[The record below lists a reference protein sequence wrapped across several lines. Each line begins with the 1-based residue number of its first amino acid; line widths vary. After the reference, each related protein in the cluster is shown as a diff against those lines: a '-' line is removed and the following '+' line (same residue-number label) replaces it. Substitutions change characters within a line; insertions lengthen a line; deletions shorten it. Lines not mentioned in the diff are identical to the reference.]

1 MDYSPLIEFLRQKQY
16 LTNLEKDILDTW
28 NELQKTPFDRYS
40 AELQVKKIDFCYSD
54 IRAAI
59 SVLPTTIVRP
69 FTEATDEDI
78 RYNLK
83 HQLNALTAKELEE
96 LSRGK

>member
-16 LTNLEKDILDTW
+16 LTNLEKDVLDTW
-28 NELQKTPFDRYS
+28 NELQKTPFDRDS
-40 AELQVKKIDFCYSD
+40 AELQVKKNDFCYPD
-54 IRAAI
+54 IRVAI
-59 SVLPTTIVRP
+59 SVLPTTIVRL

-96 LSRGK
+96 LNHGK